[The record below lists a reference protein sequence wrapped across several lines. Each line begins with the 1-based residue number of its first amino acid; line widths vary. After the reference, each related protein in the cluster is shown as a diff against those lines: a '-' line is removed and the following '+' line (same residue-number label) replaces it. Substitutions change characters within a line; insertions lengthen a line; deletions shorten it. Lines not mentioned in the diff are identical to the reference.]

1 MRDHFRRFACK
12 AADWAGTPFAFGGAC
27 LLVIGWLVTGPMFQY
42 SNTWQLVINTGTTI
56 VTFLMVFLIQHAQ
69 NRDTIAIQLK
79 LNELL
84 RSVKG
89 ARNEFVDL
97 EEMTDDELQ
106 RVREEFRRMYMHLHK
121 TVERRERKLKRHER
135 ETPAH

>member
-106 RVREEFRRMYMHLHK
+106 RVLEEFRRMYMHLHK